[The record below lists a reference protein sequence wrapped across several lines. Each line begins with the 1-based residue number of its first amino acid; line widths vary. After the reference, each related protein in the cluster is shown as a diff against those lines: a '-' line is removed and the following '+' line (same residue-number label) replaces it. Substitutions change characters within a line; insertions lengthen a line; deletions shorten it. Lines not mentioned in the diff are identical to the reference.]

1 MAKYTPAEIAAL
13 LRSGPGKVRNVAP
26 RALRTYNGVVYHSK
40 SEAKHAFELDRQK
53 AAGMI
58 YAWEP
63 QVALPI
69 RLNGIHICNVVVD
82 FRVKAALEC
91 EWRYVEVKGFETEIY
106 KLKRK
111 LLLAMYGRDFAYE
124 VVRV

>member
-1 MAKYTPAEIAAL
+1 MAKYTTAEVAAM

-26 RALRTYNGVVYHSK
+26 RELRTYAGRIYHSK
-40 SEAKHAFELDRQK
+40 SEAKYAFELDRQK
-53 AAGMI
+53 SIGMI
-58 YAWEP
+58 WDWEP
-63 QVALPI
+63 QIALPI

-82 FRVKAALEC
+82 FRVKAGPAC

-111 LLLAMYGRDFAYE
+111 LLLAMYGKDFNYE
-124 VVRV
+124 VVKV